1 MSSITNQFIADKL
14 NSKSYDDMIYIMDQL
29 NEDTKSLLHILTKPE
44 PKQKRVDSWEIIE
57 GDVFIQGRTN
67 EILTLGGN
75 KDALDKLTYNRL
87 FSSREIDV
95 SFNYLGK
102 KYTHLVLTRD
112 NIDTLPEF
120 IDICKN
126 IVEENT
132 NIRGFVLYERK
143 NNTEAWFRSKT
154 FPISKIGYNP
164 RASKIKRTS
173 YILNI

>member
-1 MSSITNQFIADKL
+1 MSSITNQLFADKL
-14 NSKSYDDMIYIMDQL
+14 NSKPYDDIVHIIDNL
-29 NEDTKSLLHILTKPE
+29 DSDTISLLHILTKPE
-44 PKQKRVDSWEIIE
+44 PLQKKVDSWEMVE
-57 GDVFIQGRTN
+57 GDVFVQGMNN
-67 EILTLGGN
+67 EILALGGN
-75 KDALDKLTYNRL
+75 KDALDIRVNVR
-87 FSSREIDV
+87 
-95 SFNYLGK
+95 FNYLGK
-102 KYTHLVLTRD
+102 KYTRLDMTRD
-112 NIDTLPEF
+112 NIETAQEF

-143 NNTEAWFRSKT
+143 NNIEAWFRSKT